1 MGAAVMAVWAA
12 VLVVVVVGIGF
23 AVGLVGVYDG
33 LNKGVT
39 VGDCGVE
46 LVGEPGWFCGDY

>member
-1 MGAAVMAVWAA
+1 MSAAVWAVWAA
-12 VLVVVVVGIGF
+12 VLVVVVVGVGF